1 VDTRT
6 GMILPQDDIPSGQIK
21 YFVPVVRDLTAKEIA
36 QHQIE
41 LYSPCAC
48 GSGKKLKHC
57 CWRKQ
62 RGFADL
68 IVVILAGAVILGA
81 GLILEGIRT
90 VTEDEL
96 PDGWSYPISIYSE
109 VE

>member
-1 VDTRT
+1 MDTRT
-6 GMILPQDDIPSGQIK
+6 GMILPEDLIPKGQEK
-21 YFVPVVRDLTAKEIA
+21 YFVPVARDLTRLEEL
-36 QHQIE
+36 QHQIK

-48 GSGKKLKHC
+48 GSGKKLKFC
-57 CWRKQ
+57 CYRKQ
-62 RGFADL
+62 AGFGDI